1 MYAESMAEQCTKPYS
16 RDEVRST
23 KSREA
28 WRMYAGS
35 MANVCWEHGECMP
48 GAWQMCVERHGE
60 CMLREWRNNARSR
73 TREVECEERNHAN
86 NLNQAV
92 DDLVS
97 AILESD
103 VYLTYRT
110 ELDKVKQ
117 VPGLKSQ
124 IDEFRMRNFA
134 LQSSMDNDFDK
145 LDRIEKDY
153 EDFRANPLVAD
164 FLAAELDLCRMIQ
177 GIDMRITAELKFE

>member
-1 MYAESMAEQCTKPYS
+1 M
-16 RDEVRST
+16 
-23 KSREA
+23 
-28 WRMYAGS
+28 
-35 MANVCWEHGECMP
+35 
-48 GAWQMCVERHGE
+48 
-60 CMLREWRNNARSR
+60 
-73 TREVECEERNHAN
+73 
-86 NLNQAV
+86 
-92 DDLVS
+92 
-97 AILESD
+97 
-103 VYLTYRT
+103 YLTYRT

-177 GIDMRITAELKFE
+177 GIVMKRFTAILAALLEQQFGGIIGCFFDNVSNKLLSFILSFASGLMMAVICFDLIPEALGLANILIIIITFPILIG

>member
-1 MYAESMAEQCTKPYS
+1 
-16 RDEVRST
+16 
-23 KSREA
+23 
-28 WRMYAGS
+28 
-35 MANVCWEHGECMP
+35 MANICREHGECMP
-48 GAWQMCVERHGE
+48 GAWQMCVERYGE

>member
-1 MYAESMAEQCTKPYS
+1 ML
-16 RDEVRST
+16 
-23 KSREA
+23 
-28 WRMYAGS
+28 
-35 MANVCWEHGECMP
+35 
-48 GAWQMCVERHGE
+48 GAWQMCVERYGE

-134 LQSSMDNDFDK
+134 LQSSMDNDFDNNIQR
-145 LDRIEKDY
+145 DE
-153 EDFRANPLVAD
+153 PLCSWSILSLTYLIIS
-164 FLAAELDLCRMIQ
+164 FHEQINRPSFNNSN
-177 GIDMRITAELKFE
+177 K